1 MLTTGLCMRGSTP
14 RTCTGPQRLWI
25 SPKNDSGHSRVAHP
39 SRALGALEGKQSTNH
54 PLDNFAKFLDHLS
67 IHAPDHPQTFVER
80 LMKRRN
86 ETPRIYLASSGA
98 EEMPVVHTEE
108 RLLSLLATLEECR
121 DFLTDKASPET
132 ARLLSLAILELRM
145 ELHQVTDAELK
156 ALCDLMTPEERP
168 PQEVR
173 SVSGKP
179 LPPYLKLVK

>member
-1 MLTTGLCMRGSTP
+1 
-14 RTCTGPQRLWI
+14 
-25 SPKNDSGHSRVAHP
+25 
-39 SRALGALEGKQSTNH
+39 
-54 PLDNFAKFLDHLS
+54 
-67 IHAPDHPQTFVER
+67 
-80 LMKRRN
+80 MKRRI

-98 EEMPVVHTEE
+98 EEMPVAHTEE

-145 ELHQVTDAELK
+145 ELHQVTDAELR

-173 SVSGKP
+173 SVSGRP